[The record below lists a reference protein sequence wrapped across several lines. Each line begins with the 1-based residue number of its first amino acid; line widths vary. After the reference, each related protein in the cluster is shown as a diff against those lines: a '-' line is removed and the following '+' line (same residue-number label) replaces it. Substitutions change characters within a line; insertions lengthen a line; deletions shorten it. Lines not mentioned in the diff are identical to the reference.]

1 LFEFIPEFGIP
12 AGRWVRWDVGH
23 WFAALRSACWCAM
36 EASTIAT
43 LFALALFAG
52 LAGTVVAVFNESVRA
67 VVQQRALLIAGSV
80 AVAAT
85 LGSLYFSE
93 FADFIP
99 CKLCWYQRIAMY
111 PLAVLLVMA
120 AIRRDQ
126 SILRYVRVIA
136 LLGLAVSAYHMW
148 IQWFPEKSNF
158 CEFDNPCSARWVEAF
173 DRVTIPQMA
182 GMSFVLIITTATI
195 GLRSSTKSVDDV

>member
-1 LFEFIPEFGIP
+1 M
-12 AGRWVRWDVGH
+12 D
-23 WFAALRSACWCAM
+23 
-36 EASTIAT
+36 ASTVAT
-43 LFALALFAG
+43 VFALALFAG
-52 LAGTVVAVFNESVRA
+52 LVGIVVAVFNESVRA
-67 VVQQRALLIAGSV
+67 VVRRRALMIAGSV

-85 LGSLYFSE
+85 LGSLYFSGV
-93 FADFIP
+93 ADFIP

-120 AIRRDQ
+120 AVRRDQ
-126 SILRYVRVIA
+126 SMLLYVRVIA
-136 LLGLAVSAYHMW
+136 LFGLAVAAYHVW

-182 GMSFVLIITTATI
+182 ALSFVLIIATATI
-195 GLRSSTKSVDDV
+195 GLRPSAGSQASEESVA

>member
-1 LFEFIPEFGIP
+1 MN
-12 AGRWVRWDVGH
+12 
-23 WFAALRSACWCAM
+23 S
-36 EASTIAT
+36 STVAT

-52 LAGTVVAVFNESVRA
+52 IVGLVVAAINSSI
-67 VVQQRALLIAGSV
+67 RALVRERALIIAGAV
-80 AVAAT
+80 AVSAM

-93 FADFIP
+93 MADFIP

-126 SILRYVRVIA
+126 TMLRYARVVA
-136 LLGLAVSAYHMW
+136 LLGFLVSAYHVW

-158 CEFDNPCSARWVEAF
+158 CEFDNPCSAVWVEAF

-182 GMSFVLIITTATI
+182 GLSFLLIIATATI
-195 GLRSSTKSVDDV
+195 GLWASTDSADV

>member
-1 LFEFIPEFGIP
+1 
-12 AGRWVRWDVGH
+12 
-23 WFAALRSACWCAM
+23 M
-36 EASTIAT
+36 EASTVAT
-43 LFALALFAG
+43 LFALALVVGVAG
-52 LAGTVVAVFNESVRA
+52 IVAAIANPMIRA
-67 VVQQRALLIAGSV
+67 FVQKRALAIAGSV

-111 PLAVLLVMA
+111 PLAVILVMA

-126 SILRYVRVIA
+126 SVLRYVRVLA
-136 LLGLAVSAYHMW
+136 TLGLAVSAYHVW

-173 DRVTIPQMA
+173 GRVTIPQMA
-182 GMSFVLIITTATI
+182 GLSFVLIIATATI
-195 GLRSSTKSVDDV
+195 GLRRMPEASADSTEI

>member
-1 LFEFIPEFGIP
+1 M
-12 AGRWVRWDVGH
+12 D
-23 WFAALRSACWCAM
+23 
-36 EASTIAT
+36 ASTLAT

-52 LAGTVVAVFNESVRA
+52 LVGIVVAVVNAPIRTIVHQWA
-67 VVQQRALLIAGSV
+67 VEIAGSV

-93 FADFIP
+93 VADFIP

-120 AIRRDQ
+120 AIRRDRW
-126 SILRYVRVIA
+126 ILLYIRVIA
-136 LLGLAVSAYHMW
+136 AIGLAVSAYHVW

-158 CEFDNPCSARWVEAF
+158 CEFNNPCSARWVEAF

-182 GMSFVLIITTATI
+182 GLSFVLIIATATI
-195 GLRSSTKSVDDV
+195 GLRSSAASVDDV

>member
-1 LFEFIPEFGIP
+1 M
-12 AGRWVRWDVGH
+12 D
-23 WFAALRSACWCAM
+23 
-36 EASTIAT
+36 ASTVAT
-43 LFALALFAG
+43 VFALALFAG
-52 LAGTVVAVFNESVRA
+52 LVGIVVAVFNESVRA
-67 VVQQRALLIAGSV
+67 VVRRRALMIAGSV

-93 FADFIP
+93 VADFIP

-120 AIRRDQ
+120 AVRRDQ
-126 SILRYVRVIA
+126 SMLLYVRVIA
-136 LLGLAVSAYHMW
+136 LLGLAVSAYHVW

-182 GMSFVLIITTATI
+182 GLSFVLIIATATI
-195 GLRSSTKSVDDV
+195 GLRPSTESQASEESVA

>member
-1 LFEFIPEFGIP
+1 M
-12 AGRWVRWDVGH
+12 D
-23 WFAALRSACWCAM
+23 
-36 EASTIAT
+36 ASTVAT
-43 LFALALFAG
+43 VFALALFAG
-52 LAGTVVAVFNESVRA
+52 LVGIVVAVFNESVRA
-67 VVQQRALLIAGSV
+67 VVRRRALMIAGSV

-93 FADFIP
+93 VADFIP
-99 CKLCWYQRIAMY
+99 CELCWYQRIAMY

-120 AIRRDQ
+120 AVRRDQ
-126 SILRYVRVIA
+126 SMLLYVRVIA
-136 LLGLAVSAYHMW
+136 LFGLAVSAYHVW

-182 GMSFVLIITTATI
+182 GLSFVLIIATATI
-195 GLRSSTKSVDDV
+195 GLRTSAESQASDKSVV

>member
-1 LFEFIPEFGIP
+1 M
-12 AGRWVRWDVGH
+12 D
-23 WFAALRSACWCAM
+23 
-36 EASTIAT
+36 ASTVAT
-43 LFALALFAG
+43 VFALGLFAG
-52 LAGTVVAVFNESVRA
+52 LVGIVVAVFNESVQAMVRR
-67 VVQQRALLIAGSV
+67 RALMIAGSV

-93 FADFIP
+93 VAGFIP

-111 PLAVLLVMA
+111 PLVVLLVMA
-120 AIRRDQ
+120 AVRRDQ
-126 SILRYVRVIA
+126 LMLLYVRVLA
-136 LLGLAVSAYHMW
+136 LFGLAVSAYHVW

-182 GMSFVLIITTATI
+182 GLSFVLIIATATI
-195 GLRSSTKSVDDV
+195 GLRPSAGSQASEESVT

>member
-1 LFEFIPEFGIP
+1 M
-12 AGRWVRWDVGH
+12 D
-23 WFAALRSACWCAM
+23 
-36 EASTIAT
+36 ASTVAT
-43 LFALALFAG
+43 LFALAL
-52 LAGTVVAVFNESVRA
+52 LAGVVGVIAAVVNGSVRA
-67 VVQQRALLIAGSV
+67 FVQQWALVLAGSV

-93 FADFIP
+93 VADFIP

-120 AIRRDQ
+120 AVRRDR
-126 SILRYVRVIA
+126 LMLHYVRVIA
-136 LLGLAVSAYHMW
+136 LLGLAVSAYHVW

-182 GMSFVLIITTATI
+182 GLSFMLIIATATI
-195 GLRSSTKSVDDV
+195 GLLPSARTATESVEV

>member
-1 LFEFIPEFGIP
+1 
-12 AGRWVRWDVGH
+12 
-23 WFAALRSACWCAM
+23 M
-36 EASTIAT
+36 NASTIAT

-52 LAGTVVAVFNESVRA
+52 LIGVVVAVFNESVRA
-67 VVQQRALLIAGSV
+67 IVHRWAISLAGAV

-85 LGSLYFSE
+85 VGSLYFSE
-93 FADFIP
+93 VADFIP

-111 PLAVLLVMA
+111 PLAVLLPIA
-120 AIRRDQ
+120 AVRRDRW
-126 SILRYVRVIA
+126 ILLYVRVIA
-136 LLGLAVSAYHMW
+136 LLGLAVSAYHVW

-182 GMSFVLIITTATI
+182 GLSFVLIIATATI
-195 GLRSSTKSVDDV
+195 GLRRTAADSDDV

>member
-1 LFEFIPEFGIP
+1 M
-12 AGRWVRWDVGH
+12 D
-23 WFAALRSACWCAM
+23 
-36 EASTIAT
+36 ASTIAT

-52 LAGTVVAVFNESVRA
+52 LVGIVVALFNESVRA
-67 VVQQRALLIAGSV
+67 VVQQRALVIAGSV

-93 FADFIP
+93 AADFIP

-120 AIRRDQ
+120 AIRRDRW
-126 SILRYVRVIA
+126 ILLYVRVIA
-136 LLGLAVSAYHMW
+136 MLGLAVSAYHVW

-182 GMSFVLIITTATI
+182 GLSFVLIIATATI
-195 GLRSSTKSVDDV
+195 GLRASTESVDV

>member
-1 LFEFIPEFGIP
+1 M
-12 AGRWVRWDVGH
+12 D
-23 WFAALRSACWCAM
+23 
-36 EASTIAT
+36 ASTIAT

-52 LAGTVVAVFNESVRA
+52 LVGIVVAVFNESVRA
-67 VVQQRALLIAGSV
+67 VVQQRALVIAGSV

-85 LGSLYFSE
+85 TGSLYFSE
-93 FADFIP
+93 VADFIP

-120 AIRRDQ
+120 AIRRDRW
-126 SILRYVRVIA
+126 ILLYVRVIA
-136 LLGLAVSAYHMW
+136 VLGLAVSAYHVW

-182 GMSFVLIITTATI
+182 GLSFVLIIATATI
-195 GLRSSTKSVDDV
+195 GLRASTESVDV

>member
-1 LFEFIPEFGIP
+1 M
-12 AGRWVRWDVGH
+12 D
-23 WFAALRSACWCAM
+23 
-36 EASTIAT
+36 ASTVAT
-43 LFALALFAG
+43 VFALALFAG
-52 LAGTVVAVFNESVRA
+52 LVGIVVAVFNESVRA
-67 VVQQRALLIAGSV
+67 VVRRRALMIAGSV
-80 AVAAT
+80 AEAAT

-93 FADFIP
+93 VADFIP

-120 AIRRDQ
+120 AVRRDQ
-126 SILRYVRVIA
+126 SMLLYVRVIA
-136 LLGLAVSAYHMW
+136 LLGLAVSAYHVW

-182 GMSFVLIITTATI
+182 GLSFVLIIATATI
-195 GLRSSTKSVDDV
+195 GLRPSAESQASEESVA

>member
-1 LFEFIPEFGIP
+1 M
-12 AGRWVRWDVGH
+12 D
-23 WFAALRSACWCAM
+23 
-36 EASTIAT
+36 ASTVAT
-43 LFALALFAG
+43 VFALALFAG
-52 LAGTVVAVFNESVRA
+52 LVGIVVVVFNESVRA
-67 VVQQRALLIAGSV
+67 VVRRRALMIAGSV

-93 FADFIP
+93 VADFIP

-120 AIRRDQ
+120 AVRRDQ
-126 SILRYVRVIA
+126 SMLLYVRVIA
-136 LLGLAVSAYHMW
+136 LLGLAVSAYHVW

-182 GMSFVLIITTATI
+182 GLSFVLIIATATI
-195 GLRSSTKSVDDV
+195 GLRPSAESQASEESVA

>member
-1 LFEFIPEFGIP
+1 
-12 AGRWVRWDVGH
+12 
-23 WFAALRSACWCAM
+23 M
-36 EASTIAT
+36 NASTIAT

-52 LAGTVVAVFNESVRA
+52 LVGIVVAVFNASVRDI
-67 VVQQRALLIAGSV
+67 VHQWSLSLAGAV

-93 FADFIP
+93 VADFIP

-111 PLAVLLVMA
+111 PLAVLLVIA
-120 AIRRDQ
+120 AVRRDRW
-126 SILRYVRVIA
+126 ILLYVRVIA
-136 LLGLAVSAYHMW
+136 LFGFAVSAYHVW

-182 GMSFVLIITTATI
+182 GLSFVLIIATATI
-195 GLRSSTKSVDDV
+195 GVRASSDSADV

>member
-1 LFEFIPEFGIP
+1 M
-12 AGRWVRWDVGH
+12 D
-23 WFAALRSACWCAM
+23 
-36 EASTIAT
+36 ASTLAT

-52 LAGTVVAVFNESVRA
+52 LVGIVVAVVNVPVRTIVHQWA
-67 VVQQRALLIAGSV
+67 VEIAGSV
-80 AVAAT
+80 AVAAM

-93 FADFIP
+93 VADFIP

-120 AIRRDQ
+120 AIRRDRW
-126 SILRYVRVIA
+126 ILLYVRVIA
-136 LLGLAVSAYHMW
+136 VLGLVVSAYHVW

-182 GMSFVLIITTATI
+182 GLSFVLIIATATI
-195 GLRSSTKSVDDV
+195 GLRSTAASTDV

>member
-1 LFEFIPEFGIP
+1 MDGSTVATVFATLLLCGV
-12 AGRWVRWDVGH
+12 AG
-23 WFAALRSACWCAM
+23 L
-36 EASTIAT
+36 IAT
-43 LFALALFAG
+43 AFSAQLRAFVRRFALAIT
-52 LAGTVVAVFNESVRA
+52 GTVAS
-67 VVQQRALLIAGSV
+67 
-80 AVAAT
+80 AAT

-93 FADFIP
+93 VADFIP

-120 AIRRDQ
+120 AVRRDRDM
-126 SILRYVRVIA
+126 LRYARVISVA
-136 LLGLAVSAYHMW
+136 GLAVSAYHVW

-182 GMSFVLIITTATI
+182 GLSFILIIATATI
-195 GLRSSTKSVDDV
+195 GLRSNIEPGSRRSNESTDSVDESVGV